1 MVDKKDIGIVS
12 YVLGIVSI
20 VLAFFQPFAGLVLGI
35 IGLVQSKKLGKA
47 ALKAKKLNTIG
58 IVIAIIML
66 LVSIGVSFYL
76 AQQGLFGAGNF
87 PLA

>member
-1 MVDKKDIGIVS
+1 MMDKKEIGIVS

-35 IGLVQSKKLGKA
+35 IGLVQSKKLGKSA
-47 ALKAKKLNTIG
+47 EKAKKLNTIG

-66 LVSIGVSFYL
+66 IVSIVVSIYL
-76 AQQGLFGAGNF
+76 AQQGAFGVGSI
-87 PLA
+87 PL